1 VRDVVKRM
9 LKVEYINYNI
19 PSRFN
24 PETDTVDDDNGL
36 CVPVDFEAEQIAED
50 ALIADEVVAAVMT
63 WQFKPVL
70 TTDEYNRLTQ
80 INVLLSQQVH
90 GKTVSTA
97 NLKRV
102 FTTQE
107 YEEYEQSLTIP
118 ITIAEVLY
126 ADGVP
131 KELKR
136 YNLMLRDADFHYYKF
151 EKMSALK
158 STRRAFYKS
167 ETLTKIHNKS
177 EHLYDHALEYLQ
189 ESIELSE
196 QNREGDKLRR
206 WLDRDVVFG
215 EHNNTSLDVDGVP
228 RVKGSRSHSAQ
239 DAGLPKLSVRLKR
252 EQRVLEHLLRA
263 AISCA
268 YVPEV
273 VPDVQ
278 VTTKLKQV
286 NWQQLNPE
294 KD

>member
-1 VRDVVKRM
+1 MRDVVERM

-19 PSRFN
+19 PSRFD
-24 PETDTVDDDNGL
+24 PATDTVVDDNGMN
-36 CVPVDFEAEQIAED
+36 VPVDFEAEQLAED
-50 ALIADEVVAAVMT
+50 ALITSEVVAAVMT
-63 WQFKPVL
+63 WQFKPEL

-107 YEEYEQSLTIP
+107 YDEYEQSLINP
-118 ITIAEVLY
+118 ITSAEMLY
-126 ADGVP
+126 AEGVP

-136 YNLMLRDADFHYYKF
+136 YNLMLRDADFHYYKY

-158 STRRAFYKS
+158 SSRRATYKHD
-167 ETLTKIHNKS
+167 TLSKTYNKS
-177 EHLYDHALEYLQ
+177 EHLYEHALEYLQ
-189 ESIELSE
+189 ETIELSE
-196 QNREGDKLRR
+196 QNKEGDRIRR
-206 WLDRDVVFG
+206 WLDRNVVFG
-215 EHNNTSLDVDGVP
+215 EHNNTSIDVDGVP

-273 VPDVQ
+273 VPAVQ
-278 VTTKLKQV
+278 VPTKLKQV